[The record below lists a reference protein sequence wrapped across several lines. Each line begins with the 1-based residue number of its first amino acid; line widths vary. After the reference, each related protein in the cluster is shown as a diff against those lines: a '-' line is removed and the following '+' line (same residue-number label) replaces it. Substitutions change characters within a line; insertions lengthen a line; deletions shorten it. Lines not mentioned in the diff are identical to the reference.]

1 MKPPRKK
8 NRTNA
13 ADTKLLAVWVSNDL
27 AAAVR
32 EAALRHDLTKSQI
45 IRRAIK
51 ESVIKA
57 P

>member
-8 NRTNA
+8 IRTNA
-13 ADTKLLAVWVSNDL
+13 KGTKLLAVWVSNEL
-27 AAAVR
+27 AQALN

-51 ESVIKA
+51 ESICN
-57 P
+57 